1 MIMRLK
7 RPISPEKYYSP
18 VIFSPSR
25 YIFTHTLSLVNKCLA
40 SSIQLVIV
48 SACFSFSKRVRYT
61 RVDHS
66 FESTVCLFDE
76 STLNWTLGAS
86 DFPLFPSL
94 PPSLSLSS
102 SSTFRERALFWE
114 RNGGI
119 LRVNCQGSCKREY
132 FFFFFLF
139 FFLLFLILEVLGMTN
154 FRPVCTWSWFFRMKS
169 RIFVVQ
175 MFHYSS
181 SKFPRYFSIS
191 TICTDFLKSWN
202 CLDFSHFLFFKEIF
216 RN

>member
-1 MIMRLK
+1 MPR
-7 RPISPEKYYSP
+7 
-18 VIFSPSR
+18 F
-25 YIFTHTLSLVNKCLA
+25 A
-40 SSIQLVIV
+40 SSIRLVIV

-66 FESTVCLFDE
+66 SESTVCLSDE

-94 PPSLSLSS
+94 SLPS
-102 SSTFRERALFWE
+102 SSTFCKPVLFWE

-132 FFFFFLF
+132 SVFFFLF
-139 FFLLFLILEVLGMTN
+139 FFLILEILGMTN
-154 FRPVCTWSWFFRMKS
+154 FCPVWSWFFRMKS

-175 MFHYSS
+175 MFYYSNR
-181 SKFPRYFSIS
+181 KFPRYFSTS
-191 TICTDFLKSWN
+191 NLRSWN
-202 CLDFSHFLFFKEIF
+202 YLFFFFFGNISKLKF
-216 RN
+216 

>member
-1 MIMRLK
+1 MSIHLYYLQVIIIKNMIMRLK

-94 PPSLSLSS
+94 PPSLSLSLPRPRFAS
-102 SSTFRERALFWE
+102 VRYFEKGMAEFWE
-114 RNGGI
+114 
-119 LRVNCQGSCKREY
+119 
-132 FFFFFLF
+132 
-139 FFLLFLILEVLGMTN
+139 
-154 FRPVCTWSWFFRMKS
+154 
-169 RIFVVQ
+169 
-175 MFHYSS
+175 
-181 SKFPRYFSIS
+181 
-191 TICTDFLKSWN
+191 
-202 CLDFSHFLFFKEIF
+202 
-216 RN
+216 